1 MQELEPDGADEA
13 LTAIAEAALPARGE
27 TVEAWSERE
36 VMRLAVIG
44 RLAGDISGAIA
55 AHRLLADMH
64 GSLRGG
70 YRERRSS
77 DQDILDMTPEEQ
89 ENTILEAAD
98 EIKARRKE
106 AKAARA
112 NSRGNGNVVKRA
124 SRGSA
129 RCWQS

>member
-1 MQELEPDGADEA
+1 MQELEPDDADEA
-13 LTAIAEAALPARGE
+13 LMAIAEAALPAKHE

-36 VMRLAVIG
+36 VMRLAAIG
-44 RLAGDISGAIA
+44 RLAGDTSGAIA

-89 ENTILEAAD
+89 EKAILEAAE
-98 EIKARRKE
+98 EIRKRRKE
-106 AKAARA
+106 VKTALAKP
-112 NSRGNGNVVKRA
+112 
-124 SRGSA
+124 
-129 RCWQS
+129 